1 MEKKLRVTF
10 NSPLV
15 LGFAL
20 ACAAVTLLGT
30 LTGGKSTALLFST
43 RAASLSDPLSFIR
56 IFTHVLGHSGLAH
69 LVGNMAYI
77 LLLGP
82 ALEEKYGWKNLLTVI
97 LVTALITGLIH
108 NLLFPRSLLLG
119 ASGVVFSF
127 ILLTSFTEFREGEIP
142 LTFVLVAVI
151 YLGQQ
156 LWEGFTVQD
165 NVSNLTHIV
174 GGLVGS
180 GAGYLLNMRKA
191 QRP

>member
-30 LTGGKSTALLFST
+30 LTGGKSTALLYYT
-43 RAASLSDPLSFIR
+43 RAASLSDPLSYIR

-82 ALEEKYGWKNLLTVI
+82 ALEEN
-97 LVTALITGLIH
+97 
-108 NLLFPRSLLLG
+108 R
-119 ASGVVFSF
+119 
-127 ILLTSFTEFREGEIP
+127 R
-142 LTFVLVAVI
+142 
-151 YLGQQ
+151 
-156 LWEGFTVQD
+156 
-165 NVSNLTHIV
+165 
-174 GGLVGS
+174 
-180 GAGYLLNMRKA
+180 R
-191 QRP
+191 